1 MKFRECKLVSMDSDI
16 TLFLLRDSVN
26 QQNAASGPCV
36 HRHVGI
42 AWSAVVNDVN
52 GREGNSSSFLSLTLL
67 TQISI
72 P

>member
-16 TLFLLRDSVN
+16 TLFLLRVSVN

-42 AWSAVVNDVN
+42 A
-52 GREGNSSSFLSLTLL
+52 
-67 TQISI
+67 
-72 P
+72 